1 MKIVSSDKDRKTLEA
16 IKDALELAKESKQ
29 VILAYMQ
36 EKYGM
41 DLNALA
47 RYKDEFT
54 NYLGEILGDSA
65 EIISTRIE
73 KTLREYV
80 AGNPVCYICE
90 LSFAPEEMHRHL
102 VRDHTKQEVAYH
114 LSVIYVDDWQEE
126 TERRDEN
133 DAALRQLLR
142 N

>member
-1 MKIVSSDKDRKTLEA
+1 VSPDKNHKTLQA
-16 IKDALELAKESKQ
+16 VKDALELAGGESKQ

-36 EKYGM
+36 ERYGM

-65 EIISTRIE
+65 EIISARID
-73 KTLREYV
+73 KTLQEYV
-80 AGNPVCYICE
+80 RSASNPVCYICE
-90 LSFAPEEMHRHL
+90 RSFAPEEMHRHL
-102 VRDHTKQEVAYH
+102 MFEHTKEEMAYH
-114 LSVIYVDDWQEE
+114 LGVIYIDDWREE
-126 TERRDEN
+126 TEWQDEN
-133 DAALRQLLR
+133 DSTLRQLLH